1 MAFTAVQRT
10 WLATA
15 GFSVCAES
23 PPLPS
28 YNSAQAYP
36 GNKRTLS
43 STVTIRKA
51 VSTDAPAILDCLR
64 IAFEPYRSSYT
75 AEAFT
80 DTVLTAETIQHR
92 LASMCI
98 FVAVNEAG
106 NIVGTIGFSVIGGS
120 EGHLRGM
127 AVLPGWQGRGI
138 ADRLLQRAE
147 AELGAGKCSRI
158 TLDTTDPLQ
167 RAMRF
172 YERHGY
178 RRSGRVTDFSGMPL
192 HEYVKNLTE

>member
-1 MAFTAVQRT
+1 MAFTAVQET

-15 GFSVCAES
+15 GFSVFAES
-23 PPLPS
+23 RRSPATILRKLTR
-28 YNSAQAYP
+28 
-36 GNKRTLS
+36 NKRTLS
-43 STVTIRKA
+43 STITIRKA
-51 VSTDAPAILDCLR
+51 ASADAPAILHCLR

-80 DTVLTAETIQHR
+80 DTVLTTETIQRR

-98 FVAVNEAG
+98 LVAVNEAG
-106 NIVGTIGFSVIGGS
+106 NIIGTIGCSVMGES

-127 AVLPGWQGRGI
+127 AVLPAWQGCGI
-138 ADRLLQRAE
+138 AEKLLRTAE

-158 TLDTTDPLQ
+158 SLDTTEPLQ

-178 RRSGRVTDFSGMPL
+178 RRSGKVSDFFGMPL
-192 HEYVKNLTE
+192 HEYVKNLTT